1 MLGMKGVC
9 VLKLEMNERSSQ
21 LDQPLVEGVIRSLPS
36 ILQPEMLQHI
46 MRFIIPLRVEAFE
59 IAEIAGINPRLVPQV
74 LLMPSMGE
82 SESFYEELDAFGLV
96 HRPAISRT
104 RESYTSKEGRGIGCD
119 IGNRTAGR
127 EISVFGKGQA

>member
-1 MLGMKGVC
+1 M
-9 VLKLEMNERSSQ
+9 KLEMNERSSQ

-46 MRFIIPLRVEAFE
+46 MRFIVPPRVEAFE
-59 IAEIAGINPRLVPQV
+59 IAEIAGINLRLVPQM

-82 SESFYEELDAFGLV
+82 SEGFYEDLDAFGLV

-104 RESYTSKEGRGIGCD
+104 RESYTSKEGKGIGRD
-119 IGNRTAGR
+119 TGNRTAGR
-127 EISVFGKGQA
+127 EIPVFGNGQV